1 MEIRHVRVFLTLSE
15 ELHFGRSA
23 RRLGLVQSAVSQTIQ
38 ALEEEVG
45 AELFERS
52 KRRVAL
58 SSAGQAF
65 IAPAKQALEAFEH
78 AKASAR
84 SAASGESGEL
94 RIRCTMMAAL
104 TAMPSALAEY
114 QGRYPNVRVHVAS
127 SGSVDQ

>member
-1 MEIRHVRVFLTLSE
+1 MEIRHVRVFLTLAE

-23 RRLGLVQSAVSQTIQ
+23 RRLGLVQSAVSQTIRS
-38 ALEEEVG
+38 LEEDIG

-58 SSAGQAF
+58 SSAEPAF
-65 IAPAKQALEAFEH
+65 IVPARRALEEFEH

-84 SAASGESGEL
+84 SAASGHSGDL

-104 TAMPSALAEY
+104 TA
-114 QGRYPNVRVHVAS
+114 
-127 SGSVDQ
+127 